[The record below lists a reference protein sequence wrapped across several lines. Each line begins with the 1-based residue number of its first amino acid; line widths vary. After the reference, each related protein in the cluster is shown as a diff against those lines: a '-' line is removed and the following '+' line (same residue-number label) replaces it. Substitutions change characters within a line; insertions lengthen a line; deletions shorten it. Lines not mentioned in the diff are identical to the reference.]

1 VDLLNL
7 INHYDRQTENLIPIL
22 LDYQQS
28 KDDNCITEDEVK
40 LIAREMQ
47 ISESRI
53 YSILTFYSLFS
64 VKPRGKFIIQV
75 CTDIPCYVNG
85 STDIIRILEDSLL
98 IKMGETTPDGVF
110 SLEYTSCIGCCDKSP
125 AIRIDS
131 ETYGNLSESSLLEI
145 LTDYRRKFDENRE

>member
-1 VDLLNL
+1 MDLINL
-7 INHYDRQTENLIPIL
+7 INHYNRQPENLISIL

-40 LIAREMQ
+40 LIAREMK

-85 STDIIRILEDSLL
+85 STDIIQILEDSLL

-110 SLEYTSCIGCCDKSP
+110 TLEYTSCIGCCDKSP

-131 ETYGNLSESSLLEI
+131 ETYGNLTASSLSGI
-145 LTDYRRKFDENRE
+145 LAAYRRKFNEDRE